1 MDLSKMRNE
10 LNVQRRKVSFNTY
23 DITVDELVRRVA
35 ANKIEV
41 APSYQREFRWD
52 AERQSRLVESLFLGI
67 PVPNLFMATNSD
79 SASGLKWEVVDG
91 LQRTLTLV
99 SFAGNGDQR
108 QAAGLSGKPLTLTG
122 LEKLTSFNGL
132 AFKELPADLSDLLL
146 IRPMKVTVL
155 DDLSDKRVRF
165 DLFERL
171 NTGGIKLSDQEIR
184 ECIFRGPFIEL
195 LRELSVNA
203 DFRTVVR
210 VPKRKEKDGTLEECV
225 LRFFAF
231 HDDYLKFDHSVRDFL
246 NAYTAEHAE
255 DDEDSLQNAKTCFER
270 TFRFL
275 AECFPEGATR
285 SRSTTPVNY
294 FEGIAVGAALAI
306 DVKPDIEPSTKQEWV
321 ADTEFIQSIIGATNS
336 RPKVRSRI
344 EYARDGFLRNA

>member
-1 MDLSKMRNE
+1 MDLPKMRNE
-10 LNVQRRKVSFNTY
+10 LNAQRRKVSFNTY

-35 ANKIEV
+35 TKKIEV

-67 PVPNLFMATNSD
+67 PVPNLFMATNTD
-79 SASGLKWEVVDG
+79 SASGLEWEVVDG

-99 SFAGNGDQR
+99 SFAGNADQR
-108 QAAGLSGKPLTLTG
+108 QAAGLLGKPLTLTG

-132 AFKELPADLSDLLL
+132 TFEELPADLSDLLL

-171 NTGGIKLSDQEIR
+171 NTGGIKLTDQEIR

-195 LRELSVNA
+195 LRELSVNP

-246 NAYTAEHAE
+246 NNYTAKHAE
-255 DDEDSLQNAKTCFER
+255 DDADALRNFRTCFES
-270 TFRFL
+270 TFQFL
-275 AECFPEGATR
+275 AKCFPEGATR

-306 DVKPDIEPSTKQEWV
+306 EARPDIEPSAEQDWV
-321 ADTEFIQSIIGATNS
+321 ADKKFVQAITGATNS
-336 RPKVRSRI
+336 RPRVQFRI
-344 EYARDGFLRNA
+344 EYARGGFLRNA